1 MPLQSAPSPKAGGP
15 KGIRRIARRFVRNR
29 SGISAVEF
37 ALVGP
42 IFLLLI
48 VAIMELGLY
57 FGNRAIIDH
66 AVQRGARTVRI
77 GYVDGARTTQTSFE
91 NALCGGLVMISC
103 QDISYSVKAY
113 ANFTS
118 MSYTTT
124 LDEDGGLED
133 VTFDLGGP
141 SDTIIITA
149 AYMHSFVS
157 PFGASFLL
165 SEGSGSSAPI
175 IAHIVI
181 KNEPFPLP

>member
-15 KGIRRIARRFVRNR
+15 KGIRGIARRFARNR

-37 ALVGP
+37 ALLGP

-124 LDEDGGLED
+124 LDEDGGL
-133 VTFDLGGP
+133 
-141 SDTIIITA
+141 
-149 AYMHSFVS
+149 
-157 PFGASFLL
+157 
-165 SEGSGSSAPI
+165 
-175 IAHIVI
+175 
-181 KNEPFPLP
+181 